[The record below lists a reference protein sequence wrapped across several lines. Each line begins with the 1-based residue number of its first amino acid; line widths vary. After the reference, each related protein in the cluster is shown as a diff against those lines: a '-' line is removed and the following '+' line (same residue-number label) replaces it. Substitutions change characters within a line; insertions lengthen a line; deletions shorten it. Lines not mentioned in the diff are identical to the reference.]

1 MVKNIKINFYITF
14 TYFMRVYAIH
24 KMHLWALKME
34 VSQFE
39 YKAQLSLS
47 LETKLCV
54 DIAVFLYNKTDD
66 CILHLWER
74 SHCD

>member
-1 MVKNIKINFYITF
+1 
-14 TYFMRVYAIH
+14 
-24 KMHLWALKME
+24 MHLWALKME

-66 CILHLWER
+66 CILHLCER